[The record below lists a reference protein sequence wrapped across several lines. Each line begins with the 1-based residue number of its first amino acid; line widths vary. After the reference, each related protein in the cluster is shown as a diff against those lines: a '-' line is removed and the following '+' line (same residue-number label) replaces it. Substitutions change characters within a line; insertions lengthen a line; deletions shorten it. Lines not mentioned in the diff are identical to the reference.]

1 MSVKLSE
8 RTKRMRKNFMK
19 ERREGKNIA
28 QIAKEYE
35 MNVSTVYSSL
45 QIIADENNVSR
56 ESLLEKMSGPH
67 SWTDDRKKRKKL
79 EEVDVKLLSEN
90 FEAIVENI
98 DIIVLGLPRNMNNT
112 IGERANKTIEFRD
125 KLSKYLNMEV
135 YMQDERLSSV
145 EANNYLIQSDMSRK
159 KRKTKVD
166 SVAAT
171 IILETFMER
180 RKNNER

>member
-19 ERREGKNIA
+19 ERREGKTIA
-28 QIAKEYE
+28 QEYE

-98 DIIVLGLPRNMNNT
+98 DIIVQNIDNEMS
-112 IGERANKTIEFRD
+112 
-125 KLSKYLNMEV
+125 KLQE
-135 YMQDERLSSV
+135 EC
-145 EANNYLIQSDMSRK
+145 
-159 KRKTKVD
+159 
-166 SVAAT
+166 
-171 IILETFMER
+171 
-180 RKNNER
+180 

>member
-19 ERREGKNIA
+19 ERREGKTIA

-45 QIIADENNVSR
+45 QIIADEINVSR

-98 DIIVLGLPRNMNNT
+98 DIIVQNIDNEMS
-112 IGERANKTIEFRD
+112 
-125 KLSKYLNMEV
+125 KLQE
-135 YMQDERLSSV
+135 EC
-145 EANNYLIQSDMSRK
+145 
-159 KRKTKVD
+159 
-166 SVAAT
+166 
-171 IILETFMER
+171 
-180 RKNNER
+180 

>member
-56 ESLLEKMSGPH
+56 ESLLEKMSGSH

-98 DIIVLGLPRNMNNT
+98 DIIVQNIDNEML
-112 IGERANKTIEFRD
+112 
-125 KLSKYLNMEV
+125 KLQE
-135 YMQDERLSSV
+135 EC
-145 EANNYLIQSDMSRK
+145 
-159 KRKTKVD
+159 
-166 SVAAT
+166 
-171 IILETFMER
+171 
-180 RKNNER
+180 

>member
-56 ESLLEKMSGPH
+56 ESLLEKMSGPLY
-67 SWTDDRKKRKKL
+67 WTDDRKKRKKL
-79 EEVDVKLLSEN
+79 DEVDVKLLSEN

-98 DIIVLGLPRNMNNT
+98 DIIVQNIDNEML
-112 IGERANKTIEFRD
+112 
-125 KLSKYLNMEV
+125 KLQE
-135 YMQDERLSSV
+135 EC
-145 EANNYLIQSDMSRK
+145 
-159 KRKTKVD
+159 
-166 SVAAT
+166 
-171 IILETFMER
+171 
-180 RKNNER
+180 

>member
-19 ERREGKNIA
+19 ERREGKTIA

-90 FEAIVENI
+90 I
-98 DIIVLGLPRNMNNT
+98 DIIVQNIDNEMS
-112 IGERANKTIEFRD
+112 
-125 KLSKYLNMEV
+125 KLQE
-135 YMQDERLSSV
+135 EC
-145 EANNYLIQSDMSRK
+145 
-159 KRKTKVD
+159 
-166 SVAAT
+166 
-171 IILETFMER
+171 
-180 RKNNER
+180 

>member
-67 SWTDDRKKRKKL
+67 SRKKRKKL

-98 DIIVLGLPRNMNNT
+98 DIIVQNIDNEML
-112 IGERANKTIEFRD
+112 
-125 KLSKYLNMEV
+125 KLQE
-135 YMQDERLSSV
+135 EC
-145 EANNYLIQSDMSRK
+145 
-159 KRKTKVD
+159 
-166 SVAAT
+166 
-171 IILETFMER
+171 
-180 RKNNER
+180 

>member
-56 ESLLEKMSGPH
+56 ESLLENVVVSM
-67 SWTDDRKKRKKL
+67 
-79 EEVDVKLLSEN
+79 
-90 FEAIVENI
+90 
-98 DIIVLGLPRNMNNT
+98 M
-112 IGERANKTIEFRD
+112 
-125 KLSKYLNMEV
+125 
-135 YMQDERLSSV
+135 
-145 EANNYLIQSDMSRK
+145 
-159 KRKTKVD
+159 
-166 SVAAT
+166 
-171 IILETFMER
+171 
-180 RKNNER
+180 

>member
-1 MSVKLSE
+1 MRYLVLDLGTKTLGMAMSDKL
-8 RTKRMRKNFMK
+8 
-19 ERREGKNIA
+19 G
-28 QIAKEYE
+28 
-35 MNVSTVYSSL
+35 
-45 QIIADENNVSR
+45 IIASSYGTIRFEN
-56 ESLLEKMSGPH
+56 EDYDSLLEQIKEIVN
-67 SWTDDRKKRKKL
+67 K
-79 EEVDVKLLSEN
+79 EN
-90 FEAIVENI
+90 V

-159 KRKTKVD
+159 KRKTKFD
-166 SVAAT
+166 RVAAT

-180 RKNNER
+180 RKTHER

>member
-56 ESLLEKMSGPH
+56 ESLLEKCQVLILGQMIGRKEKIRGSGC
-67 SWTDDRKKRKKL
+67 K
-79 EEVDVKLLSEN
+79 
-90 FEAIVENI
+90 
-98 DIIVLGLPRNMNNT
+98 
-112 IGERANKTIEFRD
+112 
-125 KLSKYLNMEV
+125 
-135 YMQDERLSSV
+135 
-145 EANNYLIQSDMSRK
+145 
-159 KRKTKVD
+159 
-166 SVAAT
+166 AT
-171 IILETFMER
+171 V
-180 RKNNER
+180 

>member
-56 ESLLEKMSGPH
+56 ESLLEKMSSPH

-98 DIIVLGLPRNMNNT
+98 DIIVQNIDNEML
-112 IGERANKTIEFRD
+112 
-125 KLSKYLNMEV
+125 KLQE
-135 YMQDERLSSV
+135 EC
-145 EANNYLIQSDMSRK
+145 
-159 KRKTKVD
+159 
-166 SVAAT
+166 
-171 IILETFMER
+171 
-180 RKNNER
+180 